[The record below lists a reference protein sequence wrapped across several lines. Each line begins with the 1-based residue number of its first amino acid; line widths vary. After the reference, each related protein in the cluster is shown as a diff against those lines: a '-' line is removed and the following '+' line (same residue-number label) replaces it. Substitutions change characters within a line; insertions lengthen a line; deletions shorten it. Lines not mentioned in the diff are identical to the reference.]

1 MKLCELLPVIRED
14 NRLWIYTTNVNTG
27 AVVMGGANF
36 DELPEHERQ
45 RLSACEVVE
54 IHSMINH
61 GILGVE
67 LHTTEEPQPV
77 TPKRWRLTASRD
89 GNGVDFETVI
99 TSEDEPEWWTCYD
112 LAAAHGCDWFDVVEV
127 VEE

>member
-27 AVVMGGANF
+27 AVVMGGAHF
-36 DELPEHERQ
+36 DELPEQEQ
-45 RLSACEVVE
+45 KRLSACEVVE
-54 IHSMINH
+54 IHQMAFDG
-61 GILGVE
+61 GIGVE